1 MVTVLWGAF
10 ALSLFGSIHCMGMC
24 GGFALLAKGTN
35 SSFFSRSLLIYLV
48 GKTVTYSALGLI
60 LGFLGGAIHHSPLGS
75 KALSIVVGL
84 IMIWIGL
91 DMAGANIIST
101 SSRWSSFIGR
111 ISMFNL
117 ISWLQRAASRHGMQN
132 KLFLGVLNGLLP
144 CGLLYAALAGAA
156 QTGNPLEGS
165 LFMMMFGLGTFPS
178 LLIVANVVSLLSP
191 SNRLRLS
198 QITGW
203 LIAVYGVITI
213 LRGTGLISAMM
224 H

>member
-1 MVTVLWGAF
+1 MVSVLWGAF

-24 GGFALLAKGTN
+24 GGFALLAKGT
-35 SSFFSRSLLIYLV
+35 SSSAFSTSLLIYLT
-48 GKTVTYSALGLI
+48 GKTITYAALGL
-60 LGFLGGAIHHSPLGS
+60 FLGLLGGTLHHSPLGS
-75 KALSIVVGL
+75 KVLAIVVGL

-91 DMAGANIIST
+91 DMAGANFIST
-101 SSRWSSFIGR
+101 SSRFSSFVGR

-117 ISWLQRAASRHGMQN
+117 ISWLQRAASKHGMQN

-156 QTGNPLEGS
+156 QTGNPVEGS
-165 LFMMMFGLGTFPS
+165 LFMVVFGLGTFPS
-178 LLIVANVVSLLSP
+178 LFVAANVVSLLSP
-191 SNRLRLS
+191 QKRLRLS

-203 LIAVYGVITI
+203 LIAAYGVITL
-213 LRGTGLISAMM
+213 LRGTGVVSAMM